1 MGRCDHLGG
10 KGDDVADEVGEINL
24 LFGRGDIGP
33 ISVN

>member
-1 MGRCDHLGG
+1 MITWVVRVMTYDM
-10 KGDDVADEVGEINL
+10 ADEVGEINL